1 MEIIKLNKS
10 DFEEKSTSLQSEV
23 KIMVTESHEV
33 QNKQL
38 ESLRK
43 DTESQFHG
51 ICSMIE
57 ELQPIMKQSETKLS
71 TLILSKLETKIQE
84 TEEKFKD

>member
-10 DFEEKSTSLQSEV
+10 DFEEKLIALQSEV
-23 KIMVTESHEV
+23 KNMVTESHEV

-43 DTESQFHG
+43 DTES
-51 ICSMIE
+51 
-57 ELQPIMKQSETKLS
+57 
-71 TLILSKLETKIQE
+71 
-84 TEEKFKD
+84 